1 MINYFNKVLFMQIPR
16 NEKSEAGKVAK
27 SASSND
33 LAKYLN
39 LK

>member
-1 MINYFNKVLFMQIPR
+1 MINYFNKVLFIQIPR
-16 NEKSEAGKVAK
+16 NEKSEGGVVAK
-27 SASSND
+27 LASYND